1 MGQKFFAAPS
11 PLQLDSV
18 GAAVSIACAIQCS
31 VFPLLIG
38 VLPLLGLGFLLDPQ
52 IESIFLVAAA
62 VLGISSFA
70 AGFRAHR
77 RLYIFLFLAGALVLI
92 FGGRKLVDESLE
104 LPMVV
109 TGSLV
114 LATGHFVNWRL
125 CHRCTECDLHR
136 QDERDDA
143 SDRNQS

>member
-1 MGQKFFAAPS
+1 MGEKSSLVANRSWP
-11 PLQLDSV
+11 DSM
-18 GAAVSIACAIQCS
+18 GATVSYACAIQCS

-38 VLPLLGLGFLLDPQ
+38 VLPPLGLGFLPDPQ
-52 IESIFLVAAA
+52 IESIFLVAAV

-92 FGGRKLVDESLE
+92 YGGRKSVDESLE

-109 TGSLV
+109 FASLV
-114 LATGHFVNWRL
+114 LATGHFVNRRL
-125 CHRCTECDLHR
+125 CHHCTECDLHR